1 MDAPSKAPPTKML
14 APTMKPI
21 AMGAIIPMFPFFG
34 STAVAYTVYTNPK
47 VITISNTT
55 AFHTVTSDD
64 RENADV
70 VYIHIKKIKLTTN
83 TNIYIYIY
91 IYMCV
96 CVCVYIESLMIEEMN
111 KTNSIKLL
119 KKKKKSP

>member
-70 VYIHIKKIKLTTN
+70 VYIHIKKIKLTIN

-91 IYMCV
+91 IYICV
-96 CVCVYIESLMIEEMN
+96 CVCVCLY
-111 KTNSIKLL
+111 
-119 KKKKKSP
+119 